1 VKIVTKLFL
10 FLLYGYDYENKLLKL
25 SKKIYNNNKEI
36 LIYKVKQKLLNIN
49 ITEDLNLKKKN
60 FSNFKNIFD
69 IQKSYHQY
77 LWSYFINTELFT
89 SHLIYCLALNKNFF
103 FPLPKFYINNISQIV
118 KTNGYLSE
126 VLWNFVLILS
136 FFKNLI
142 LIIFSLVYFFKILFN
157 KKIFILCNALNNS
170 IPNKNKNLKLED
182 FYLWFYRKFNLN
194 QNVTFLHSS
203 RKISN
208 TKYIDT
214 EKNLFYLTKYNSN
227 PDLILFDIFNLYDF
241 LLSFFYST
249 LLIIKLIF
257 KKQKSFSILFY
268 ELFKFNLHLKNKKS
282 FKYVLYNN
290 SNMVFR
296 PLWTYAQEYKIKNS
310 VFFYFYSI
318 NNDPLEHYISKKK
331 YIDYSVFK
339 ILSWNSYIL
348 WGKHHLLWFKKI
360 NKENFNFSLVDF
372 VPFEGQNIFLPKNK
386 NKRLSIFDN
395 TPRNDHTY
403 YKYHSQYNIYKKDY
417 VIKFLNDILTL
428 TKGFKNIEVFLKIK
442 RNNTT
447 TDKNYT
453 KYIEAQKKIH
463 PNLKIFHFDT
473 SAQSLILNSDLSI
486 SIPFAS
492 TAVIANSL
500 KVKSVYY
507 DPSNKLNSSVNVFK
521 DIELINNKKAL
532 SKCLKK
538 FLN

>member
-1 VKIVTKLFL
+1 
-10 FLLYGYDYENKLLKL
+10 
-25 SKKIYNNNKEI
+25 
-36 LIYKVKQKLLNIN
+36 
-49 ITEDLNLKKKN
+49 
-60 FSNFKNIFD
+60 
-69 IQKSYHQY
+69 
-77 LWSYFINTELFT
+77 
-89 SHLIYCLALNKNFF
+89 
-103 FPLPKFYINNISQIV
+103 
-118 KTNGYLSE
+118 
-126 VLWNFVLILS
+126 
-136 FFKNLI
+136 
-142 LIIFSLVYFFKILFN
+142 
-157 KKIFILCNALNNS
+157 LNNT

-214 EKNLFYLTKYNSN
+214 EKNLFYYTKYNRN
-227 PDLILFDIFNLYDF
+227 PDLILLDIFNLYHF
-241 LLSFFYST
+241 FLSFFYST
-249 LLIIKLIF
+249 LFIIKLIF

-403 YKYHSQYNIYKKDY
+403 YKYNSQYNIYKKDY

-463 PNLKIFHFDT
+463 PNLKIFDFDT

-532 SKCLKK
+532 SKCVKK